1 MSVIKFCAL
10 GGLGENGKNCYVVT
24 VDNKMFVLDIG
35 LKYPSAEL
43 FGIDAIIP
51 DISFLE
57 ENKEK
62 ICGIFLSH
70 GHEENIGGI
79 IEILKKT
86 NAPIYTTH
94 FTASI
99 VELLI
104 QEANLKL
111 SDYKIYRINDN
122 KVLTFGN
129 VNISFFNTSHSIPE
143 SLGISIN
150 TNDGSIVYAP
160 DFTFSAVKEVKY
172 RTSFDKIT
180 DISKNKTLLL
190 LSESIGCFNYERTNN
205 DYAFDYT
212 INEILKQKR
221 RTVFSMFSSNLN
233 RIQRV
238 IDLCV
243 KNNKK
248 IAIMGRKTQKTVN
261 VAMNLD
267 YIKIP
272 NRNLVNLKFMT
283 PDNKNDS
290 DDLVVIITGIRHEPY
305 FMLLR
310 MLIGQDRLIEL
321 KESDNVVI
329 VSSPVT
335 GTEKIATS
343 TKDRLNRLG
352 CKITSLSKGSLKS
365 SHADSE
371 DLKMM
376 YQLLSPKYILPVVGE
391 YRHQYQQ
398 KNIAIEAGY
407 KKENIIMLDNG
418 VEISFVDGVLQED
431 TNKVN
436 VGDVLVDGS
445 IVGDINEIVL
455 KDRELLSE
463 SGAVI
468 CTVNID
474 SNKRKI
480 VSGPKVVSRGFI
492 SLGLMADIYENL
504 ENVAYDIIQKKLKSR
519 NIDWNEL
526 KNSVKDA
533 LTKEILDETNKNPVV
548 IPLIIDMCEE
558 EE

>member
-1 MSVIKFCAL
+1 
-10 GGLGENGKNCYVVT
+10 
-24 VDNKMFVLDIG
+24 
-35 LKYPSAEL
+35 
-43 FGIDAIIP
+43 
-51 DISFLE
+51 
-57 ENKEK
+57 
-62 ICGIFLSH
+62 
-70 GHEENIGGI
+70 
-79 IEILKKT
+79 
-86 NAPIYTTH
+86 
-94 FTASI
+94 
-99 VELLI
+99 
-104 QEANLKL
+104 
-111 SDYKIYRINDN
+111 
-122 KVLTFGN
+122 
-129 VNISFFNTSHSIPE
+129 
-143 SLGISIN
+143 
-150 TNDGSIVYAP
+150 
-160 DFTFSAVKEVKY
+160 
-172 RTSFDKIT
+172 
-180 DISKNKTLLL
+180 
-190 LSESIGCFNYERTNN
+190 
-205 DYAFDYT
+205 
-212 INEILKQKR
+212 
-221 RTVFSMFSSNLN
+221 
-233 RIQRV
+233 
-238 IDLCV
+238 
-243 KNNKK
+243 
-248 IAIMGRKTQKTVN
+248 MGRKTQKTVN

-310 MLIGQDRLIEL
+310 MLTGQDRLIEL

-533 LTKEILDETNKNPVV
+533 LTKEILEETNKNPVV

-558 EE
+558 EEQNEEFKKL